1 MYLCPWESVVL
12 LNSKIVMLNNVIILA
27 PFVHVVM
34 SITCV
39 VVFTITLTL
48 VVCVA
53 ALDDLEQS
61 CLTSCAMIQPKFA
74 FSDLNNFA
82 KLVV

>member
-1 MYLCPWESVVL
+1 
-12 LNSKIVMLNNVIILA
+12 MLNNVIIIAL
-27 PFVHVVM
+27 FVHVVM

-39 VVFTITLTL
+39 VMFTITCAFTLTL

-61 CLTSCAMIQPKFA
+61 CMTSCAMIQPKFA
-74 FSDLNNFA
+74 L
-82 KLVV
+82 